1 MSTITQKIA
10 AILGIK
16 SDIKDA
22 INAKGGSLTAASPF
36 TSYAAAIAAIQTGA
50 SFDKVTLVQSEPS
63 TLTAAGYIASITAY
77 PAGGV
82 GAYGFYGATQLTS
95 IPSIGCSV
103 GAYAFY
109 GCTGL
114 SALTLGSGAS
124 LAANSFR
131 GCTNIGKVT
140 VAVNDPAAV
149 SIDAVAFGD
158 VPTCHTHYMNQDTP
172 TDYPQTDY
180 GRKQG
185 SGLWI
190 CVPDGYVQAFRTAW
204 PSLSE
209 FIFNEAGTD
218 EVQTTQPYDNS
229 GGGGGSSDDPINPDD
244 DIDG

>member
-50 SFDKVTLVQSEPS
+50 SFTKVGLVQSEPS

-82 GAYGFYGATQLTS
+82 GAYGFYGATHLTS

-158 VPTCHTHYMNQDTP
+158 VPTCYTHYMSQDSP

-204 PSLSE
+204 PSLRE

-218 EVQTTQPYDNS
+218 EVQTTQPHDD
-229 GGGGGSSDDPINPDD
+229 GGSTDDPGTDPDD
-244 DIDG
+244 PGDL